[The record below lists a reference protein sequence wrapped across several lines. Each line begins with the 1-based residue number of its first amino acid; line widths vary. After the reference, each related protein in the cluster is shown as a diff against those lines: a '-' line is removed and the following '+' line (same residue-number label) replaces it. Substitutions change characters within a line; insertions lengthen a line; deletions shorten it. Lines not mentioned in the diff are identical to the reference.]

1 MRLVKPLLISLS
13 LLLALDSTVFAQN
26 INIVVSG
33 VKSGKG
39 QGIIAVFKDQ
49 ESFEKKAPF
58 MGFQFDKNDII
69 DGQLTTSIELDP
81 GVYGIS
87 FLDDKNKNGEMD
99 NNWIGIPKEGFGFS
113 NFEHKGFKK
122 PHFDDFQIEVMEG
135 ETQSIVIKMKYM

>member
-1 MRLVKPLLISLS
+1 MSLVKSFLFSA
-13 LLLALDSTVFAQN
+13 LLLFVFDSVVVAQN
-26 INIVVSG
+26 IEIVVSG

-39 QGIIAVFKDQ
+39 QALIAVFKDQ
-49 ESFEKKAPF
+49 ESYEKREPF
-58 MGFQFDKNDII
+58 IGLQFDKSKIV
-69 DGQLTTSIELDP
+69 DGQMTTSIELEP

-122 PHFDDFQIEVMEG
+122 PRFDDFQIEIMEG
-135 ETQSIVIKMKYM
+135 ETRSIVIKMKYM